1 MSIPDKFQE
10 LIAGSLLTNFADLYE
25 GVVIVDTESRIVWM
39 NERYPVRL
47 GIADPASVIGKPIES
62 VIPNSLMR
70 RVVSTGHPIML
81 DVMDFD
87 AESFVVTRLPLR
99 DSNNKI
105 IGGVGLMLYDDPRY
119 LAPLFSQYQ
128 RLRADLADAERR
140 LTEERK
146 TKYSL
151 SSFIGQTPACL
162 AMKNLARRA
171 ARTAASILIQGETG
185 TGKELLAHAIHAAS
199 PRANASFVAVNVA
212 AIPETLLEAEFFGV
226 AAGAY
231 TGADRRGRDGKFKLA
246 DGGTL
251 FLDEIGDMP
260 LPLQGKLLRA
270 LQEREIEPVGS
281 SRLIGVDVR
290 VIAATSK
297 NLEQMVSEHQ
307 FRADLYYR
315 LNVLTLTPPPLRT
328 RLDDIPLL
336 AEALIEKICRQQGIP
351 SRGITQEALERL
363 AQHHWPGNVRELAN
377 VLERA
382 LLISD
387 YDNLDKQALEA
398 VMPAPRKPAAT
409 IEHGLEMAEII
420 AQVERKTICSVLQ
433 TTRGNKSRAA
443 RILGISRA
451 NLYEKIAILGI
462 DSDRQ

>member
-1 MSIPDKFQE
+1 MSIPHKFRE
-10 LIAGSLLTNFADLYE
+10 LFASSLLTNFADLYE
-25 GVVIVDTESRIVWM
+25 GVVIVDTDSRIVWM
-39 NERYPVRL
+39 NDRYPVRL
-47 GIADPASVIGKPIES
+47 GITNPASVIGQPIET

-70 RVVSTGHPIML
+70 QVVTSGHPIML
-81 DVMDFD
+81 DVMDFGS
-87 AESFVVTRLPLR
+87 ESFVVTRLPLR
-99 DSNNKI
+99 DSGNKI
-105 IGGVGLMLYDDPRY
+105 IGAVGLMLYDDPRY

-151 SSFIGQTPACL
+151 SSFIGQSPATL
-162 AMKNLARRA
+162 AVKNLARRA
-171 ARTAASILIQGETG
+171 ARTAASVLIQGETG
-185 TGKELLAHAIHAAS
+185 TGKELLAHAIHATS
-199 PRANASFVAVNVA
+199 PRAAAPFVAVNVA

-260 LPLQGKLLRA
+260 MALQGKLLRA

-281 SRLIGVDVR
+281 SRLMRVDVR

-297 NLEQMVSEHQ
+297 NLEQMVADNA

-336 AEALIEKICRQQGIP
+336 AEALIEKICQRQGMP
-351 SRGITQEALERL
+351 VRGITRGALERL
-363 AQHHWPGNVRELAN
+363 AQHDWPGNVRELAN

-387 YDNLDKQALEA
+387 YDNLDAQALDA
-398 VMPAPRKPAAT
+398 VMPTPRKPVTA
-409 IEHGLEMAEII
+409 IQHGLEMSEIV
-420 AQVERKTICSVLQ
+420 AQVERKTICSALQ
-433 TTRGNKSRAA
+433 TARGNKSQAA

-451 NLYEKIAILGI
+451 NLYEKIAVLGI
-462 DSDRQ
+462 YSERN